1 VFCPQCGTQAIAG
14 AKFCAGCG
22 TAISN
27 VAVVA
32 LQEPQAALN
41 AARSQSAGVV
51 MPAVEETSS
60 SSSASRKRLNPAL
73 LATAGLVVG
82 GLIGFQMRPA
92 VMFIGQLPFQTVITR
107 GSGLRGIDQIL
118 ISTAQQSFNVMFVAA
133 VVGAVLAFGIAHLVN
148 SRR

>member
-1 VFCPQCGTQAIAG
+1 MFCPQCGTQAVAG

-22 TAISN
+22 SAISA
-27 VAVVA
+27 VAVAV
-32 LQEPQAALN
+32 LQEPA
-41 AARSQSAGVV
+41 VV
-51 MPAVEETSS
+51 ETSS
-60 SSSASRKRLNPAL
+60 SASAPRGRLNPAL

-82 GLIGFQMRPA
+82 GLVGFQMRPS

-118 ISTAQQSFNVMFVAA
+118 ISTAQQSFNVMFVGAL
-133 VVGAVLAFGIAHLVN
+133 VGAVLAFGIAHLVN